1 MTKFANPYR
10 KITLLFIFI
19 ALCVFLI
26 YQFDLEHFFEGKKK
40 IYISIDNTIKTKH
53 QGVIELKLYEGEFV
67 ELRYKGVKEKLY
79 PNQEMEKLNVITLDS
94 LTDFFRRTSLKN
106 LDQYRFFLI
115 DKGNYNSIVPVTP
128 IYRLDD

>member
-1 MTKFANPYR
+1 MKLIILF
-10 KITLLFIFI
+10 LFIVLGIF
-19 ALCVFLI
+19 FI
-26 YQFDLEHFFEGKKK
+26 YQTDLKHFLEKKK
-40 IYISIDNTIKTKH
+40 KVYISIDKTKH

-106 LDQYRFFLI
+106 LDEYRFFLI

>member
-1 MTKFANPYR
+1 MTKPGNSPVKLIILF
-10 KITLLFIFI
+10 LFIVLGI
-19 ALCVFLI
+19 FLI
-26 YQFDLEHFFEGKKK
+26 YQTDLKHFLEKKEK
-40 IYISIDNTIKTKH
+40 VYISVDNIIMKH

-67 ELRYKGVKEKLY
+67 ELRYKKGEEKLY

-106 LDQYRFFLI
+106 LDEYRFFLI